1 MRAMDHRMVFEGS
14 AQYQATRT
22 KVVAYATVIEEML
35 PHLPPGVDHTACWT
49 KVCF

>member
-1 MRAMDHRMVFEGS
+1 MDHRMVFERPG
-14 AQYQATRT
+14 QIQATRT
-22 KVVAYATVIEEML
+22 KVIACVTVIEEML